1 MEQEFIAG
9 RKKFRMREYNLLRR
23 KAEKRQ
29 SITFEQI
36 LSGEDGVMNGMPE
49 FIQTAY
55 TTMLK
60 SSNKQGIVGFD
71 ERLENVAI
79 EFWPTEKSRSRFFS
93 IVMSATL
100 ANFQMKRQGSGDDP
114 EILLTFKAIFPAV
127 LEVNAW
133 AFDHSK
139 ADFWAEFEPQQG
151 ELELAGEAASE
162 DAPKED

>member
-9 RKKFRMREYNLLRR
+9 RKKFRLREYNLLRR

-29 SITFEQI
+29 SITFEQS
-36 LSGEDGVMNGMPE
+36 LNGEDGVMNGMPE
-49 FIQTAY
+49 FLQTAY
-55 TTMLK
+55 ATMLK
-60 SSNKQGIVGFD
+60 SSNKQGTVGFD

-100 ANFQMKRQGSGDDP
+100 ASFQMKRQGSGDEP

-127 LEVNAW
+127 LEVHAW
-133 AFDHSK
+133 CFDHTK

-151 ELELAGEAASE
+151 ELGLEEGAAAE
-162 DAPKED
+162 E